1 MAADRAGAEDA
12 NAHIRASYRIRRMP
26 QRPPV
31 VIAGAGPT
39 GLMCAL
45 ALASQGIPVVVCEA
59 EASLTHDL
67 RAGSYHP
74 PTQDMMAKY
83 GITQRMHGHA
93 LQVRHWQIRE
103 RQGSLTAD
111 FDLGV
116 LADVTAYPYRL
127 HLEQHRLTP
136 IQLDILRRQTDARV
150 YFGHRVTGFE
160 QKGEKLKVRVESDG
174 IPGTFEASW
183 LIGADGGRSTV
194 RKLLPIEFEGFTWP
208 EQFLVV
214 STPYDF
220 GRHAYPLN
228 AYVADPVEW
237 VALFKMPNAGP
248 PGVWRVV
255 FPCDPG
261 MPDDAL
267 LDAEHVEAKLQAFQP
282 NGARY
287 EVQHK
292 VIYRVHQRVAS
303 EWRME
308 RVLLAGDAAH
318 LNNPLGAFGLN
329 SGIHDA
335 VNLADKLGRVWRGE
349 ADEAL
354 LDRYVRQRRAACV
367 DQVQAMS
374 IRNKRLLE
382 ERDPQVQRA
391 RMEELVATAADP
403 EQARAFLLESSMISG
418 LRKIESIE

>member
-1 MAADRAGAEDA
+1 MASD
-12 NAHIRASYRIRRMP
+12 
-26 QRPPV
+26 RPPV

-45 ALASQGIPVVVCEA
+45 ALGKQGIPVVVCES
-59 EASLTHDL
+59 EPSLAHDL

-83 GITQRMHGHA
+83 GITQRMLEQGI
-93 LQVRHWQIRE
+93 QVRRWQIRE
-103 RQGSLTAD
+103 RRGGLVAE
-111 FDLGV
+111 FDLG
-116 LADVTAYPYRL
+116 LLSDVTDHPYRL

-136 IQLDILRRQTDARV
+136 IQLEILRRDTAAQV
-150 YFGHRVTGFE
+150 HFGTRVTGFD
-160 QKGEKLKVRVESDG
+160 QAGGTLKVKVESDG
-174 IPGTFEASW
+174 IPGSFEASW

-194 RKLLPIEFEGFTWP
+194 RKLMPIEFEGFTWP

-214 STPYDF
+214 STSYDF
-220 GRHAYPLN
+220 GRHGYALN
-228 AYVADPVEW
+228 AYVADPAEW
-237 VALFKMPNAGP
+237 VALFKMPDAGP

-255 FPCDPG
+255 FPCDTS

-267 LDAEHVEAKLQAFQP
+267 LDARHVAQKMQSFQP
-282 NGARY
+282 RETDY
-287 EVQHK
+287 DVRHK

-303 EWRME
+303 EWRHG
-308 RVLLAGDAAH
+308 RVILAGDAAH

-349 ADEAL
+349 SEAL
-354 LDRYVRQRRAACV
+354 LDLYVRQRRAACV
-367 DQVQAMS
+367 DAVQAMS

-382 ERDPQVQRA
+382 ERDPAVQRA
-391 RMEELVATAADP
+391 RMEELVQTANDP
-403 EQARAFLLESSMISG
+403 ARARAHLLESSMISG
-418 LRKIESIE
+418 LKKSETIQ

>member
-1 MAADRAGAEDA
+1 MAIE
-12 NAHIRASYRIRRMP
+12 
-26 QRPPV
+26 RPPV

-45 ALASQGIPVVVCEA
+45 ALAKQRIPVVLCEA
-59 EASLTHDL
+59 EPSLTHDL

-83 GITQRMHGHA
+83 GITQRMHEHG
-93 LQVRHWQIRE
+93 LQVPRWQIRE
-103 RQGSLTAD
+103 RRGGRVAD
-111 FDLGV
+111 FDIGL
-116 LADVTAYPYRL
+116 LADLTAYPYRL

-136 IQLDILRRQTDARV
+136 IQLDILRQETDARV

-160 QKGEKLKVRVESDG
+160 QKGGSLKVNVESEG
-174 IPGTFEASW
+174 IPGSFEASW
-183 LIGADGGRSTV
+183 LIAADGGRSTI
-194 RKLLPIEFEGFTWP
+194 RKLMPGEFEGFTWP

-220 GRHAYPLN
+220 GQHGYALN
-228 AYVADPVEW
+228 TYVADPVEW
-237 VALFKMPNAGP
+237 AALFKMPDAGP

-255 FPCDPG
+255 FPCDTS

-267 LDAEHVEAKLQAFQP
+267 LDPQHVESKMQGFHQRAQP
-282 NGARY
+282 Y
-287 EVQHK
+287 EVRHK

-303 EWRME
+303 EWRAG

-335 VNLADKLGRVWRGE
+335 VNLSEKLGRVWRGE
-349 ADEAL
+349 AGEEL
-354 LDRYVRQRRAACV
+354 LDLYVRQRRFACIEA
-367 DQVQAMS
+367 VQAMS
-374 IRNKRLLE
+374 IRNKKLLE
-382 ERDPQVQRA
+382 ERDPAVQRA
-391 RMEELVATAADP
+391 RMEELVAIANDP
-403 EQARAFLLESSMISG
+403 VRGRAHLLDSSMISG
-418 LRKIESIE
+418 LRKSEEIQ

>member
-1 MAADRAGAEDA
+1 MQE
-12 NAHIRASYRIRRMP
+12 
-26 QRPPV
+26 RPPV

-45 ALASQGIPVVVCEA
+45 ALGAQGIPVVVCEA
-59 EASLTHDL
+59 EPSLTHDL

-83 GITQRMHGHA
+83 GITQRMHQHG
-93 LQVRHWQIRE
+93 LQVRRWQIRSRNGGMVAE
-103 RQGSLTAD
+103 
-111 FDLGV
+111 FDLG
-116 LADVTAYPYRL
+116 LLSDVTAYPYRL

-136 IQLDILRRQTDARV
+136 IQLDILRKQAGV
-150 YFGHRVTGFE
+150 QVHFGQRVTGFE
-160 QKGEKLKVRVESDG
+160 QKGECLKVRVESDG

-220 GRHAYPLN
+220 SRHGYALN

-237 VALFKMPNAGP
+237 AALFKMPDAGP

-267 LDAEHVEAKLQAFQP
+267 LDAQHVEAKMQAFHAQ
-282 NGARY
+282 GAPY
-287 EVQHK
+287 EVRHK

-303 EWRME
+303 EWRVG

-335 VNLADKLGRVWRGE
+335 VNLADKLGQVWRGDSG
-349 ADEAL
+349 AAL
-354 LDRYVRQRRAACV
+354 LDLYVRQRRAACV

-382 ERDPQVQRA
+382 ERDPRVQRA
-391 RMEELVATAADP
+391 RMEELVATADDR
-403 EQARAFLLESSMISG
+403 EEARAFLLESSMISG
-418 LRKIESIE
+418 LRKSEAVG

>member
-1 MAADRAGAEDA
+1 
-12 NAHIRASYRIRRMP
+12 
-26 QRPPV
+26 

-45 ALASQGIPVVVCEA
+45 ALGAQGVPVVVCEA
-59 EASLTHDL
+59 EPSLTHDL

-74 PTQDMMAKY
+74 PTQDMMAQY
-83 GITQRMHGHA
+83 GITQRMHQHG
-93 LQVRHWQIRE
+93 LQVRRWQIRT
-103 RQGSLTAD
+103 RDGARVAD
-111 FDLGV
+111 FDLGL

-136 IQLDILRRQTDARV
+136 IQLDILRKQASV
-150 YFGHRVTGFE
+150 QVHFGQRVTGFE
-160 QKGEKLKVRVESDG
+160 QKGERLKVRVESDG
-174 IPGTFEASW
+174 VPGSVEASW

-214 STPYDF
+214 STPHDF
-220 GRHAYPLN
+220 SRHGYALN

-237 VALFKMPNAGP
+237 AALFKMPDAGP

-267 LDAEHVEAKLQAFQP
+267 LEGEHVEMKMQSFHAQGSP
-282 NGARY
+282 Y
-287 EVQHK
+287 EVRHK
-292 VIYRVHQRVAS
+292 VIYRVHQRVAT
-303 EWRME
+303 EWRVG

-335 VNLADKLGRVWRGE
+335 VNLAEKLGRVWRGE
-349 ADEAL
+349 SGEAL
-354 LDRYVRQRRAACV
+354 LDLYVRQRRAACV

-382 ERDPQVQRA
+382 ERDPSVQRA
-391 RMEELVATAADP
+391 RMDELVATANNP

-418 LRKIESIE
+418 LQKSKAIA